1 MLMLPLL
8 CIGEVSLCI
17 GELVNPQTGFVL
29 VVKRNVFGFA
39 GN

>member
-1 MLMLPLL
+1 MVMLHLP
-8 CIGEVSLCI
+8 CTGEVSLCV

-29 VVKRNVFGFA
+29 VVKRNVFSFG